1 MGTFD
6 KFLDTV
12 YGIIKENPTYNQRHL
27 CTNKRAKCSLL
38 GNVISEHNRI
48 IPVGM
53 ATQITLLTFE
63 SLSAYT
69 TQTGVV
75 GQLYRWTNS

>member
-1 MGTFD
+1 MFD

-12 YGIIKENPTYNQRHL
+12 YGIIKENPTYNQHHL
-27 CTNKRAKCSLL
+27 CTNKSAKCSLL
-38 GNVISEHNRI
+38 GNVISEHNQI
-48 IPVGM
+48 IPIAM

-63 SLSAYT
+63 PLSAYA

-75 GQLYRWTNS
+75 GQSYSWDNF